1 VPLRS
6 SKITLDLQ
14 EEFQENL
21 VQNETIPTVER
32 SNFKRDFGNTAAFQ
46 LTLHM
51 EQTSTILSRT
61 YVLETRVDAASK
73 DGDGLVW
80 EVGQEELRFKALN
93 FTMLDGEGSKE
104 VIKFNRLVSSS
115 SSFVSGSLQSEPK
128 MNIPR
133 KNILHL
139 LGAENNVA
147 VSLVKLAILILRPR
161 NYLKL
166 FDPPNLKTTER
177 L

>member
-1 VPLRS
+1 MRSPFEDFAPFIWYNSVPLRS

-14 EEFQENL
+14 EEYQENL

-32 SNFKRDFGNTAAFQ
+32 SNFERDFGNTAAFQ

-104 VIKFNRLVSSS
+104 VIKFNLIR
-115 SSFVSGSLQSEPK
+115 E
-128 MNIPR
+128 
-133 KNILHL
+133 
-139 LGAENNVA
+139 
-147 VSLVKLAILILRPR
+147 VSLNKIRKIEIVKTVL
-161 NYLKL
+161 
-166 FDPPNLKTTER
+166 
-177 L
+177 